1 MLFSVLMSV
10 YNNDDALFLKE
21 ALQSIYIQDRQAEQ
35 VVIVCD
41 GPINQK
47 LKSIIMQF
55 KEMFVLNG
63 VSFKV
68 IPLLKNGGLGL
79 ALAEGC
85 KHCDGD
91 YIVRMDSD
99 DISLSTRLKLLEEFI
114 LGNPGIDVFGAQI
127 EEFNCKPGD
136 LGVQRRV
143 PLTHNEISRYSKTRN
158 PFNHVT
164 VCIKKEALEDVGGYE
179 GVLWHEDYYLWLK
192 MLFNAKRVANMPT
205 VQVYVRVNGFG
216 ERRGGLDYL
225 SAELSFLKKAI
236 NLGVFNLLDAILYMS
251 PRLLI
256 RLMPSFLVQRVY
268 RLLRKS

>member
-10 YNNDDALFLKE
+10 YNNDDPLFLEE
-21 ALQSIYIQDRQAEQ
+21 ALQSIYLQDRQAEQ

-47 LKSIIMQF
+47 LKNILAQF
-55 KEMFVLNG
+55 KEMFGLNG
-63 VSFKV
+63 ISFKV
-68 IPLLKNGGLGL
+68 IPLSENIGLGL
-79 ALAEGC
+79 ALAEGF
-85 KHCDGD
+85 KHCDGK

-99 DISLSTRLKLLEEFI
+99 DISLNNRLKLLENFI
-114 LGNPGIDVFGAQI
+114 FENPGIDVFGAQI
-127 EEFNCKPGD
+127 EEFNSKPGD

-143 PLTHNEISRYSKTRN
+143 PLTHTEIVKYSKTRN

-164 VCIKKEALEDVGGYE
+164 VCIKKSALEDVGGYE

-192 MLFNAKRVANMPT
+192 MLSNTKQVANMST
-205 VQVYVRVNGFG
+205 VQVYVRVKGFG
-216 ERRGGLDYL
+216 DRRGGLDYL
-225 SAELSFLKKAI
+225 NAEFSFLKKAI
-236 NLGVFNLLDAILYMS
+236 SLGVFNLFDAILYIS

-268 RLLRKS
+268 RLLRK